1 MTEADLEQK
10 ILDSLSSISG
20 TENFAGLWGKDKT
33 EEANDDLIVRVVVNP
48 LSFVDDRIKKTTVEL
63 ALAVRKECDI
73 EGDIFSSASN
83 ELLEIV
89 NEWKNNYKKSV
100 QDLSVSTFVPC
111 PQIIIGTDGKLE
123 INSSSIDNLNTSADF
138 DASSNASF
146 LKCSFDLYG
155 IQPEEDDDDE
165 END

>member
-1 MTEADLEQK
+1 MTEADLEEQ
-10 ILDSLSSISG
+10 ILDSLSSITG
-20 TENFAGLWGKDKT
+20 TEDFGGLWGKDKT

-48 LSFVDDRIKKTTVEL
+48 LSFVDGKIQKTTVEL
-63 ALAVRKECDI
+63 ALAVRKECDT
-73 EGDIFSSASN
+73 EGDIFSTASN
-83 ELLEIV
+83 QLLEIV

-111 PQIIIGTDGKLE
+111 PQIIVGTDGKIE
-123 INSSSIDNLNTSADF
+123 VNSSSIDNLNTIADF

-155 IQPEEDDDDE
+155 IEPDDDE
-165 END
+165 DEEETD